1 MAFLDNSGD
10 IILDAVLTDTGRMR
24 LAKGDGSFR
33 VTKFALG
40 DDEINYALYDKTNSS
55 GSAYYATQ
63 ILQTPIFE
71 AFSNNIASLNSRLV
85 SFSRNDLLFLPVVIP
100 NNLFSPYAISNM
112 VLNGYV
118 LAVDQDTENF
128 FTSNKDTLTFDT
140 ALVGQDGLLN
150 GFTPSSANTV
160 IRIDQ
165 GINNT
170 QVPPSNAIDPDLLE
184 TQYLLEMDSRFG
196 SIVDITGLN
205 ALTPSYIDDDYIA
218 AYYVSQGTNPTYVE
232 TNTNKENGGK
242 EVIAGS
248 RGTILK
254 FKLKSALNVSTSDYL
269 FNQLGTN
276 ETSKYLG
283 DIVVA
288 GNNVRHILTS
298 VRITGLTTGAFV
310 EVPIVLV
317 KKIS

>member
-10 IILDAVLTDTGRMR
+10 IVLDAVLTDTGRMR

-40 DDEINYALYDKTNSS
+40 DDEINYALYDKSSPS

-85 SFSRNDLLFLPVVIP
+85 SFSRNDLLFLPVLIP
-100 NNLFSPYAISNM
+100 NNKFSPYAIPDL

-118 LAVDQDTENF
+118 LAVDLDTENF
-128 FTSNKDTLTFDT
+128 FTENEALTYSSNT
-140 ALVGQDGLLN
+140 VGQNGLLLGITPAN
-150 GFTPSSANTV
+150 GSLM
-160 IRIDQ
+160 RIDQ

-170 QVPPSNAIDPDLLE
+170 QIPPSNQIDPDLLE
-184 TQYLLEMDSRFG
+184 TQYLLEVDSRFA
-196 SIVDITGLN
+196 SIVDKDGVN
-205 ALTPSYIDDDYIA
+205 ALSPSYIDDDYIA

-232 TNTNKENGGK
+232 TNTNKETGGQ

-248 RGTILK
+248 RGTTLK

-269 FNQLGTN
+269 FNQLGTDETN
-276 ETSKYLG
+276 EYTG
-283 DIVVA
+283 DTTVV

-298 VRITGLTTGAFV
+298 VRVTGLTTGAFV